1 MTPRNDATAPADDGC
16 ARSIEGHFDATA
28 QRFRAT
34 LTARNGLAP
43 PARQADPMRPTL
55 AQWCVVASVGG
66 VLACGGEEG
75 APATW
80 TVDFE
85 HAGAALLSVWVD
97 DEGAYAVGVDDGT
110 GPIVLQRRSD
120 GWYPTDTGMT
130 GDLWWVTADG
140 TDRLLV
146 CGADGLVLGYDRRS
160 GIFEAV
166 ASPTAHTLYGVWA
179 ASSGKAWA
187 VGGDVWATSERGVV
201 LVRGPGGAWEADA
214 TFPADVL
221 AEGVMFKVW
230 GTGDEDVWVVGEGGT
245 VLRFDGSA
253 WQAVAAPTEDRLV
266 TIHGTPG
273 VGPYAV
279 GGLAN
284 GTLLELDGPAME
296 DRTPEHVAALMGV
309 FVADEAWAVAVG
321 IRGLVVERQ
330 EGEWIELTESPTGAD
345 LHAVAAWRGEAFAVG
360 GALLSPNLDR
370 GTILR
375 FGP

>member
-1 MTPRNDATAPADDGC
+1 M
-16 ARSIEGHFDATA
+16 
-28 QRFRAT
+28 
-34 LTARNGLAP
+34 ARNGCGG
-43 PARQADPMRPTL
+43 PARQADRVCRQA
-55 AQWCVVASVGG
+55 AQWWIGALASGA
-66 VLACGGEEG
+66 LACGGDAS
-75 APATW
+75 APAVW

-110 GPIVLQRRSD
+110 GPIVLQRQSD
-120 GWYPTDTGMT
+120 GAWHPTDTGMS

-140 TDRLLV
+140 PDGLLV
-146 CGADGLVLGYDRRS
+146 CGADGLVLGYDRRD
-160 GIFEAV
+160 GTFEAV

-187 VGGDVWATSERGVV
+187 VGGDVWATGERGVV
-201 LVRGPGGAWEADA
+201 LVRGPGGAWEVDA

-221 AEGVMFKVW
+221 AESVMFKVW
-230 GTGDEDVWVVGEGGT
+230 GTGDDDVWVVGEGGS

-253 WQAVAAPTEDRLV
+253 WDAVAAPTEDRLV
-266 TIHGTPG
+266 TIHGAPA

-309 FVADEAWAVAVG
+309 FVVDETWAIAVG
-321 IRGLVVERQ
+321 IRGLIVERR
-330 EGEWIELTESPTGAD
+330 EGEWIELTETPTGAD

-375 FGP
+375 FGR